1 MRLLLCFLL
10 LLNSALLFANNKK
23 DTLVKENPLLKIYNS
38 TNLKKPIPFNRQLFH
53 DRIDKEQD
61 RVDLLD
67 GEDDEKV
74 SLANEKM
81 GDSLT
86 ICILQQ
92 VDQMQTMIE
101 NLPFEQ
107 LTPQEE
113 NQIRIKYLT
122 VLWNSMRRINN
133 YTDATVTKIYQD
145 VALTKRA
152 LIARYESKIP
162 EFVKTNTNFNL
173 FAQID
178 LLDGF
183 NEEKRNLV
191 KLLADQDP
199 MRMYRHIGELNDDVI
214 TNQIIEKVVVVAPNE
229 IFNYYSSSNTV
240 LKSKILKSP
249 NIQVRTIVK
258 IINESKTPLKAM
270 PFLNDIAANKI
281 TIEKVDE
288 ITSNPDLY
296 FKNLVQIKINQQQD
310 TTDTYTTE
318 LSYRALAYVR
328 TMNELHE
335 AKDAE
340 RFKCIE
346 IMSPQDLYFIM
357 LYGQDEIY
365 TSSFIGSFKRMLARM
380 DTTVS
385 GDSLLTSL
393 HYQYFRTFIRMCAGY
408 NTLNEFLATMQE
420 PKRITLLTNFV
431 SNLETGKA
439 DDLEGAVNVA
449 DAFGSISDSTL
460 SKFLRNQ
467 VKENYE
473 RCYTIRNKK
482 GLYIYA
488 ILAALFDGLNNPK
501 ANIGKLLG
509 LPPVYF
515 MPYADMVN
523 DSGKVV
529 EHFFFYGDE
538 DGKASYASFLTN
550 FKDATKWQI
559 QTNKYW
565 VQINSKVGKAIEI
578 YANLPL
584 SEPEDET
591 AQKALVA
598 YLKEKSIAVTML
610 VHRGH
615 SYHLPTTIEQLNN
628 KAKIVMLGSCGGYHN
643 LATVLKMSPD
653 AHLISTKQTGSKD
666 VNEPIL
672 KQINDRLLAGGD
684 VSWVAIWNELKNQ
697 FETRS
702 TAEQDKFNDYVP
714 PHRNLG
720 SLFIK
725 GYKSIVARRSIK
737 K

>member
-1 MRLLLCFLL
+1 MRLILCFFL
-10 LLNSALLFANNKK
+10 LLNSVFLFANNKK
-23 DTLVKENPLLKIYNS
+23 DTLVKENLLIKIYNS

-61 RVDLLD
+61 RVDMLD

-86 ICILQQ
+86 ICILQH

-101 NLPFEQ
+101 NLPFDNV
-107 LTPQEE
+107 TPQDE

-133 YTDATVTKIYQD
+133 YTDATVAKIYQD
-145 VALTKRA
+145 VDLTKKA
-152 LIARYESKIP
+152 LIARYENKIP
-162 EFVKTNTNFNL
+162 EFVKVHTDFNL
-173 FAQID
+173 YNQID

-183 NEEKRNLV
+183 NEEKRYLV
-191 KLLADQDP
+191 KVLADQDP

-229 IFNYYSSSNTV
+229 IFNYYSSSNTIY
-240 LKSKILKSP
+240 KSKILKSP
-249 NIQVRTIVK
+249 NLYVKTIIRIV
-258 IINESKTPLKAM
+258 NESKIPLKAM

-296 FKNLVQIKINQQQD
+296 FKNLVHLKISQQQD
-310 TTDTYTTE
+310 TTDTYTNE

-335 AKDAE
+335 AKDSE
-340 RFKCIE
+340 RFKCID

-385 GDSLLTSL
+385 GDSLLASL

-408 NTLNEFLATMQE
+408 NTLNEFLATMQA
-420 PKRITLLTNFV
+420 PKRINLLTDFV
-431 SNLETGKA
+431 SNLEAGKA

-488 ILAALFDGLNNPK
+488 ILAALFDGLNSTIPYYVDTGV
-501 ANIGKLLG
+501 IGRG
-509 LPPVYF
+509 SLPSGSKTI
-515 MPYADMVN
+515 YAGDEVN
-523 DSGKVV
+523 DQAIVSKIPYSSGSIYVL
-529 EHFFFYGDE
+529 GWNWNNAAPQGSQ
-538 DGKASYASFLTN
+538 DGG
-550 FKDATKWQI
+550 W
-559 QTNKYW
+559 
-565 VQINSKVGKAIEI
+565 
-578 YANLPL
+578 NLL
-584 SEPEDET
+584 L
-591 AQKALVA
+591 QK
-598 YLKEKSIAVTML
+598 
-610 VHRGH
+610 
-615 SYHLPTTIEQLNN
+615 
-628 KAKIVMLGSCGGYHN
+628 
-643 LATVLKMSPD
+643 
-653 AHLISTKQTGSKD
+653 
-666 VNEPIL
+666 IL
-672 KQINDRLLAGGD
+672 QA
-684 VSWVAIWNELKNQ
+684 
-697 FETRS
+697 
-702 TAEQDKFNDYVP
+702 
-714 PHRNLG
+714 
-720 SLFIK
+720 
-725 GYKSIVARRSIK
+725 
-737 K
+737 